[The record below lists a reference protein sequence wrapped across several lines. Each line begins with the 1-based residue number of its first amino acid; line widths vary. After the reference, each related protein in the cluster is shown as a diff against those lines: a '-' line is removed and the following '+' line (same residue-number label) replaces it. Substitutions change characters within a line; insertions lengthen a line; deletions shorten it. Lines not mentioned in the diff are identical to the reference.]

1 MSKPN
6 EDRDVYYIP
15 PNFLTSGRLFGG
27 MIRARNAIEAC
38 VLVLLTGVPIIKLP
52 FSLTTRIIILCL
64 VSLPLG
70 IFGVIGFEGDSLS
83 EFAVNWVRWLIHRR
97 TLYRSDTPVPEAP
110 EKPMKAVSGM
120 SAPKPPEQLGI
131 KIKENPKKRKKRK
144 PVKKLHKASKHKSSV
159 AKKKQPLH
167 AEDFIPVKD
176 IRNGIIE
183 TTDDRYL
190 RVIEVEPIN
199 FLLRN
204 ISEQK
209 NIVASFASWMK
220 ISPVKVQIKV
230 LTKKADSLA
239 VLIPCVLYIAGIIA
253 QFMININAWK
263 AAGSDY
269 SVSPGLPSLEL
280 ADVFRSIFHFPEGL
294 IAIGVVVV
302 GIVLI
307 CIFGLRIGWGQNG
320 VTDSDRN
327 LTVSSSG
334 SYGTASFMSPKEAS
348 ACFDVTSAKKT
359 EQDILGMLPD
369 GQILTLPKNTR
380 LNSNLAV
387 CGSSGTGKSRSISRN
402 LVLQAVKRGES
413 LILTDPKSELYESMS
428 EYLRD
433 NGYTVKVFNLIEMD
447 HSDSWN
453 CLNEVGS
460 SELMAQTFAD
470 IVLQNTSGDSK
481 DAFWYNAELNL
492 LKALV
497 LYVAL
502 EMPPEQRN
510 LATVYDLL
518 YTQTEKGLS
527 DIMASIS
534 HEHVNQYTGE
544 LLPPSPAAAP
554 YAIFKQSSDTVR
566 TSVIIGLGSKLAV
579 LQAQQVRNI
588 TSYNEIDLELPGKQK
603 CAYFCIVSDQD
614 STFDFLSSL
623 FFSFLFIRLI
633 RYADGYCE
641 GGMLSTKVKFVL
653 DEFPNCCLIPDFT
666 KKCSTIRSRG
676 CSVAVFFQNVGQMR
690 NRYPDDQ
697 WQEILGACDSTVF
710 LGCTDMLTAE
720 YFSDRIG
727 TASVEVE
734 GTMRELN
741 TMHITNYTPRFRKTN
756 SLGRRQLLTPD
767 EVLRLPPDQVLIFI
781 RGQKVMRAKRYDYS
795 LHPDYKKLKS
805 RKAILHE
812 PDWKT
817 SQASSVSAT
826 GPSPSSSMATPVE
839 KGSGNR
845 QKKPPAKPARNTERE
860 VVNADDIF

>member
-1 MSKPN
+1 M
-6 EDRDVYYIP
+6 D
-15 PNFLTSGRLFGG
+15 
-27 MIRARNAIEAC
+27 
-38 VLVLLTGVPIIKLP
+38 
-52 FSLTTRIIILCL
+52 
-64 VSLPLG
+64 
-70 IFGVIGFEGDSLS
+70 
-83 EFAVNWVRWLIHRR
+83 
-97 TLYRSDTPVPEAP
+97 
-110 EKPMKAVSGM
+110 
-120 SAPKPPEQLGI
+120 
-131 KIKENPKKRKKRK
+131 KRKLK
-144 PVKKLHKASKHKSSV
+144 
-159 AKKKQPLH
+159 
-167 AEDFIPVKD
+167 
-176 IRNGIIE
+176 
-183 TTDDRYL
+183 
-190 RVIEVEPIN
+190 
-199 FLLRN
+199 
-204 ISEQK
+204 
-209 NIVASFASWMK
+209 IV
-220 ISPVKVQIKV
+220 
-230 LTKKADSLA
+230 LSLA
-239 VLIPCVLYIAGIIA
+239 VLIPCVLYAAGIIA
-253 QFMININAWK
+253 QFIININAWK

-269 SVSPGLPSLEL
+269 RTSPGLPSSQISEVVRAL
-280 ADVFRSIFHFPEGL
+280 FHFPEGL
-294 IAIGVVVV
+294 IAIGVVVL
-302 GIVLI
+302 GIAVL
-307 CIFGLRIGWGQNG
+307 CVFGLRIGWGQNG

-327 LTVSSSG
+327 LTVSNSG
-334 SYGTASFMSPKEAS
+334 SYGTASFMSSKEAS
-348 ACFDVTSAKKT
+348 ACFEVTSAKRT
-359 EQDILGMLPD
+359 SQDILGMLSD
-369 GQILTLPKNTR
+369 GQVLTLPKDTR
-380 LNSNLAV
+380 LNANLAV
-387 CGSSGTGKSRSISRN
+387 CGSSGTGKSRAISRN

-413 LILTDPKSELYESMS
+413 VILTDPKSELYESMG
-428 EYLRD
+428 EHLRE
-433 NGYTVKVFNLIEMD
+433 NGYIVKVFNLVEMD

-453 CLNEVGS
+453 CLGEVGS

-502 EMPPEQRN
+502 EMPPERRN
-510 LATVYDLL
+510 ISTVYDLL

-527 DIMASIS
+527 AMMASIS
-534 HEHVNQYTGE
+534 HEPANQYTGE
-544 LLPPSPAAAP
+544 LLPPSPASAP
-554 YAIFKQSSDTVR
+554 YAIFRQSSETVR

-614 STFDFLSSL
+614 STYDFLSSL

-633 RYADGYCE
+633 RHADAYGE
-641 GGMLSTKVKFVL
+641 GGMLHPKVKFIL
-653 DEFPNCCLIPDFT
+653 DEFPNCCLVPDFT

-741 TMHITNYTPRFRKTN
+741 TMHITDYTPRFRKTN
-756 SLGRRQLLTPD
+756 SLGRRPLLTPD

-781 RGQKVMRAKRYDYS
+781 RGQKVMRAKRFDYS

-817 SQASSVSAT
+817 SQASSVSAS
-826 GPSPSSSMATPVE
+826 GVSSPSATAAIPAE
-839 KGSGNR
+839 KANVGS
-845 QKKPPAKPARNTERE
+845 QKKPPGKPPRSTTRK
-860 VVNADDIF
+860 VVNADELF

>member
-1 MSKPN
+1 MN
-6 EDRDVYYIP
+6 
-15 PNFLTSGRLFGG
+15 GG
-27 MIRARNAIEAC
+27 
-38 VLVLLTGVPIIKLP
+38 
-52 FSLTTRIIILCL
+52 STR
-64 VSLPLG
+64 P
-70 IFGVIGFEGDSLS
+70 
-83 EFAVNWVRWLIHRR
+83 
-97 TLYRSDTPVPEAP
+97 
-110 EKPMKAVSGM
+110 
-120 SAPKPPEQLGI
+120 
-131 KIKENPKKRKKRK
+131 
-144 PVKKLHKASKHKSSV
+144 
-159 AKKKQPLH
+159 
-167 AEDFIPVKD
+167 
-176 IRNGIIE
+176 
-183 TTDDRYL
+183 
-190 RVIEVEPIN
+190 
-199 FLLRN
+199 
-204 ISEQK
+204 
-209 NIVASFASWMK
+209 
-220 ISPVKVQIKV
+220 
-230 LTKKADSLA
+230 
-239 VLIPCVLYIAGIIA
+239 
-253 QFMININAWK
+253 NINAWK

-269 SVSPGLPSLEL
+269 RTSPGLPSSQISEVVRAL
-280 ADVFRSIFHFPEGL
+280 FHFPEGL
-294 IAIGVVVV
+294 IAIGVVVL
-302 GIVLI
+302 GIAVL
-307 CIFGLRIGWGQNG
+307 CVFGLRIGWGQNG

-327 LTVSSSG
+327 LTVSNSG

-348 ACFDVTSAKKT
+348 ACFEVTSAKRT
-359 EQDILGMLPD
+359 SQDILGMLPD
-369 GQILTLPKNTR
+369 GQVLTLPKDTR
-380 LNSNLAV
+380 LNANLAV
-387 CGSSGTGKSRSISRN
+387 CGSSGTGKSRAISRN

-413 LILTDPKSELYESMS
+413 VILTDPKSELYESMG
-428 EYLRD
+428 EYLRE
-433 NGYTVKVFNLIEMD
+433 NGYIVKVFNLVEMD

-453 CLNEVGS
+453 CLGEVGS

-481 DAFWYNAELNL
+481 DAFWYSAELNL

-502 EMPPEQRN
+502 EMPPEKRN
-510 LATVYDLL
+510 IATVYDLL

-527 DIMASIS
+527 DMMASIS
-534 HEHVNQYTGE
+534 HEHANQYTGE
-544 LLPPSPAAAP
+544 LLPPSPASAP
-554 YAIFKQSSDTVR
+554 YAIFRQSSETVR

-614 STFDFLSSL
+614 STYDFLSSL

-633 RYADGYCE
+633 RYADAYCE
-641 GGMLSTKVKFVL
+641 GGMLHPKVKFIL

-741 TMHITNYTPRFRKTN
+741 TMHITDYTPRFRKTN
-756 SLGRRQLLTPD
+756 SLGRRPLLTPD

-781 RGQKVMRAKRYDYS
+781 RGQKVMRAKRFDYS

-812 PDWKT
+812 PDWKS
-817 SQASSVSAT
+817 SQASSVSAS
-826 GPSPSSSMATPVE
+826 GVSSPSVTAAIPAE
-839 KGSGNR
+839 KANVGS
-845 QKKPPAKPARNTERE
+845 QKKPPGKPPRSTTRK
-860 VVNADDIF
+860 VVNADELF